1 MSHRN
6 MTIDGILLAAG
17 LSRRFGRPKQL
28 VEWRGKPRVRHMAE
42 TALASRLRHVVVV
55 LGHAALEVRRAL
67 VPLLPNPRL
76 RIVFNAEY
84 EEGQASSIRRGL
96 RALEPGA
103 DAAMF
108 LTCDQPLLTPALLD
122 ALIEAFVR
130 HRPLI
135 CYPVHEGMRG
145 SPVIFAAE
153 LFPELQALSGD
164 VGGRV
169 LIEKYRARV
178 HEQKIPSAE
187 PLADVDTPDDL
198 RALEDEADP
207 SGGARAASFGSS
219 RSRRAEGSA
228 SAGEWRAVPLPFPD
242 PVPDATDVL
251 VVCDGSSRRLPSG
264 ERRAA
269 AAAIVKRGSDVAIVG
284 EYLGAATNQQAEIV
298 AACLGL
304 EALAAPSRVRVLT
317 DSAYVVRT
325 MQGLYK
331 RRANHALWERLERAA
346 RPHVVAWVWTP
357 GHAGHPLQEVCDRA
371 ARLISR
377 EGRVDPAKLTAL
389 LDRHLASRESAPG

>member
-1 MSHRN
+1 MV
-6 MTIDGILLAAG
+6 IDGILLAAG

-28 VEWRGKPRVRHMAE
+28 VQWRGRPLVVHIAE

-55 LGHAALEVRRAL
+55 LGHAAHDVRQA
-67 VPLLPNPRL
+67 LLPLAGDPRL
-76 RIVFNAEY
+76 RMVFNAEY

-103 DAAMF
+103 EAAMF
-108 LTCDQPLLTPALLD
+108 LTCDQPLLTASVLD
-122 ALIEAFVR
+122 ALIDAFVA

-135 CYPVHEGMRG
+135 CYPVHEGVRG

-153 LFPELQALSGD
+153 LFPELMALSGD

-178 HEQKIPSAE
+178 YEKRISSAK
-187 PLADVDTPDDL
+187 PLADVDTPADLSALAGEDDPPQGL
-198 RALEDEADP
+198 
-207 SGGARAASFGSS
+207 GAASSDPPTPG
-219 RSRRAEGSA
+219 RSEAPREFQPLR
-228 SAGEWRAVPLPFPD
+228 LPFLEREVD
-242 PVPDATDVL
+242 RADVL
-251 VVCDGSSRRLPSG
+251 IVCDGSSRRLPSG

-269 AAAIVKRGSDVAIVG
+269 AAAIVKRGSEVAIFG

-304 EALAAPSRVRVLT
+304 EALTEPSRVRLLT

-325 MQGLYK
+325 MQGVYK
-331 RRANHALWERLERAA
+331 RRANLAFWERLERAA
-346 RPHVVAWVWTP
+346 GRHLIAWVWTR
-357 GHAGHPLQEVCDRA
+357 GHAGHPWQEICDRA
-371 ARLISR
+371 ARLISK
-377 EGRVDPAKLTAL
+377 EGRVDSEKLAAL
-389 LDRHLASRESAPG
+389 LDRHAIDRG

>member
-1 MSHRN
+1 MV
-6 MTIDGILLAAG
+6 IDGILLAAG

-28 VEWRGKPRVRHMAE
+28 VEWRGKPLIVHMAE
-42 TALASRLRHVVVV
+42 MALASRLRHVIVV
-55 LGHAALEVRRAL
+55 LGSAASEVRRAL
-67 VPLLPNPRL
+67 APLLHDPRL

-103 DAAMF
+103 EAAMF
-108 LTCDQPLLTPALLD
+108 LTCDQPLLTASLLD
-122 ALIEAFVR
+122 ALIDAFVA

-153 LFPELQALSGD
+153 LFPELMALSGD

-178 HEQKIPSAE
+178 HEQKIPSAK
-187 PLADVDTPDDL
+187 PLADVDTPADLLALDREDDPPQDL
-198 RALEDEADP
+198 GVE
-207 SGGARAASFGSS
+207 SGAPATSERSEVASWGFQQT
-219 RSRRAEGSA
+219 
-228 SAGEWRAVPLPFPD
+228 PLPFPG
-242 PVPDATDVL
+242 PEKERADVL
-251 VVCDGSSRRLPSG
+251 IVCDGSSRRLPSG

-269 AAAIVKRGSDVAIVG
+269 AAAIVKRGSDVAIFG

-304 EALAAPSRVRVLT
+304 EALAQPSRVRLLT
-317 DSAYVVRT
+317 DSQYVVRT
-325 MQGLYK
+325 MQGGYK
-331 RRANHALWERLERAA
+331 RRANLALWERLDRAA
-346 RPHVVAWVWTP
+346 RPHTIAWVWTP
-357 GHAGHPLQEVCDRA
+357 KHTGHPLQEVCDRA
-371 ARLISR
+371 ARLISK
-377 EGRVDPAKLTAL
+377 EGWVDWEKLAAL
-389 LDRHLASRESAPG
+389 LERRATDEA